1 MHTATMEEVQS
12 HLPEL
17 LDKLT
22 PGDEVV
28 ITRGGR
34 PVARLTSEAP
44 TTSRGRQMA
53 AALERIATSPAGG
66 LPADPQA
73 WQLEARQD
81 RELPGRGE

>member
-22 PGDEVV
+22 AGDEVV
-28 ITRGGR
+28 ITRGGK
-34 PVARLTSEAP
+34 PVARLTSEAR
-44 TTSRGRQMA
+44 TTDSGRRMA
-53 AALERIATSPAGG
+53 AALERVAIGSSG

-73 WQLEARQD
+73 WQLEVRQD